1 MAAAVQAGRWQLD
14 AGQTLKWPKQQAH
27 QPHGHSSHQCYSPT
41 AGVPLAVAH
50 KAVDT
55 AGRPAVVLLG
65 ASLKGSLCVA
75 APPQGPPPPLLPP
88 VLQRQAG
95 RLRVQE
101 GDQAPPSPLEERQR
115 P

>member
-55 AGRPAVVLLG
+55 AGQPAEALPG
-65 ASLKGSLCVA
+65 ASLKSSLHVA
-75 APPQGPPPPLLPP
+75 AAPHGQPLP
-88 VLQRQAG
+88 VLPSALERQVG
-95 RLRVQE
+95 RLRAQE
-101 GDQAPPSPLEERQR
+101 GDQAPPSPLEGRQWL
-115 P
+115 